1 LNKIAYFDCFS
12 GISGDMVLGALLD
25 LGLEPE
31 RLREVLRSLPVSGYR
46 LEIGRERRGAIMG
59 TRCRVALEDAPQEH
73 RRLADINAMIEAS
86 SLEPSIKEQSK
97 AIFAR
102 LAQAEANVHGIC
114 VEQVHFHEVG
124 AVDAI
129 VDVVGSAAALQ
140 LLGVSAVHASRLP
153 LGQGMISCRHGSLPL
168 PAPATLRLLQG
179 VPVYDNGVRRELVTP
194 TGAAILTTLAHSY
207 GQVPD
212 MTLLAAGYGVGAD
225 PASEPPNLLR
235 VLLGTPTAPLVSSR
249 LLLLETQI
257 DDMNP
262 EFYDYVMERLFAF
275 GVRDVTLIPMQ
286 MKKNRP
292 AVLLRVLLEH
302 HLRQSVVECLFAE
315 TTTLGVRFQEVE
327 RVELRRAIE
336 TIATPY
342 GPMRVK
348 WVDLPGGKRQASPE
362 YEDCK
367 AVARRTRVP
376 LRSVYAEVIRLAE
389 RCAAGPDHSSGPAM
403 Q

>member
-1 LNKIAYFDCFS
+1 
-12 GISGDMVLGALLD
+12 MVLGALLD

-31 RLREVLRSLPVSGYR
+31 RLREALRSLPLPVGGYR

-59 TRCRVALEDAPQEH
+59 TRCRVAVEDTPQEH
-73 RRLADINAMIEAS
+73 RHLAHITAMIEAS
-86 SLEPSIKEQSK
+86 SLEPSIKHQSK

-102 LAQAEANVHGIC
+102 LAQAEAAVHGISA
-114 VEQVHFHEVG
+114 EQVHFHEVG

-129 VDVVGSAAALQ
+129 VDVVGSVAALH
-140 LLGVSAVHASRLP
+140 LLGIRAVYASRLP
-153 LGQGMISCRHGSLPL
+153 LGQGMISCQHGSLPL

-194 TGAAILTTLAHSY
+194 TGAAILTTLAQSY
-207 GQVPD
+207 GLVPD
-212 MTLLAAGYGVGAD
+212 MNLLAAGYGVGAD

-235 VLLGTPTAPLVSSR
+235 VLLGTPTAPLMSSR

-262 EFYDYVMERLFAF
+262 EFYDYVMERLFAL
-275 GVRDVTLIPMQ
+275 GVRDVTLVPMQ

-302 HLRQSVVECLFAE
+302 HLRQSVLECLFAE

-327 RVELRRAIE
+327 RVELTRVIE

-348 WVDLPGGKRQASPE
+348 WVDLPGGKRRASPE

-367 AVARRTRVP
+367 AVAGRTGAP
-376 LRSVYAEVIRLAE
+376 LRTVYAEVARLA
-389 RCAAGPDHSSGPAM
+389 AQGSAGPENSSGPVM